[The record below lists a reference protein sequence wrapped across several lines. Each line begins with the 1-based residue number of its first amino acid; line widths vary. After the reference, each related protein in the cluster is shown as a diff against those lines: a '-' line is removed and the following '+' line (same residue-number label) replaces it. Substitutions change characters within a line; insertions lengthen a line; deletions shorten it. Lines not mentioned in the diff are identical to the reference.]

1 MKDLQTIITSHALF
15 QDMKPQHQALLASGA
30 KEAKFKTGEVIFRQ
44 GDPANQFHL
53 ILSGKVLLEAHEP
66 GDGTVPVQTLG
77 PGDLL
82 GWSWLFPPFAW
93 NFQARAV
100 EPTEVIAL
108 SGGHLLASAERDR
121 EFGYELMKRVAQ
133 VVIKRL
139 QSTRKQLLERQIESA
154 LEG

>member
-1 MKDLQTIITSHALF
+1 MKDLQTIITSHPLF
-15 QDMKPQHQALLASGA
+15 HDMKPQHQALLGRGA
-30 KEAKFKTGEVIFRQ
+30 KEMKYKAGEVIFRQ
-44 GDPANQFHL
+44 GEPANLFHL
-53 ILSGKVLLEAHEP
+53 IVSGKVLLEAHEP
-66 GDGTVPVQTLG
+66 ADGTVPVQTLG

-108 SGGHLLASAERDR
+108 SGGHLLSSAERDH

-139 QSTRKQLLERQIESA
+139 QSARKQLLDLQIQSA

>member
-1 MKDLQTIITSHALF
+1 MKDLQNIITSHTLF
-15 QDMKPQHQALLASGA
+15 QDMKPEHQALLGRGA
-30 KEAKFKTGEVIFRQ
+30 KEAKYKAGEVIFRQ
-44 GDPANQFHL
+44 GEPANLFHL
-53 ILSGKVLLEAHEP
+53 IVSGKVLLEAHEP
-66 GDGTVPVQTLG
+66 ADGTVPVQTLG

-108 SGGHLLASAERDR
+108 SGGHLLASAEQDN

-139 QSTRKQLLERQIESA
+139 QGARKQLLDLQIQSA